1 MTAKRS
7 SSGRTWRRSMARL
20 PEPKTSQPAITAL
33 ARRHA
38 EAALAALVEVMADRG
53 ATPAAR
59 ISAASAVLNWGFGK
73 AAAGEGEE
81 NEDGPVELVIR
92 WLTPQDERPSERA
105 SRSAKESAE
114 EAAKPGHRSRS

>member
-1 MTAKRS
+1 
-7 SSGRTWRRSMARL
+7 
-20 PEPKTSQPAITAL
+20 
-33 ARRHA
+33 
-38 EAALAALVEVMADRG
+38 MADRS

-92 WLTPQDERPSERA
+92 WLTLQDARPARDATQQAKA
-105 SRSAKESAE
+105 SR
-114 EAAKPGHRSRS
+114 RSKS

>member
-1 MTAKRS
+1 MTAKRAS
-7 SSGRTWRRSMARL
+7 NRTRRPSASYD
-20 PEPKTSQPAITAL
+20 PEPATSQPAIAAL

-73 AAAGEGEE
+73 AATGEGEE
-81 NEDGPVELVIR
+81 TENGPVELVIR
-92 WLTPQDERPSERA
+92 WLTLQDARPPREATQQARA
-105 SRSAKESAE
+105 SR
-114 EAAKPGHRSRS
+114 GSRS